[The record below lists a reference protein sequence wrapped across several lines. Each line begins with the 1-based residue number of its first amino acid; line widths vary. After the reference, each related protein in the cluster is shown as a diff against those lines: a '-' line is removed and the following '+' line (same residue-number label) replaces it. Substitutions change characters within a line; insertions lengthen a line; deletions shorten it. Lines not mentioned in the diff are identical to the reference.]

1 MHTSTVTVAVLREAT
16 AAEVHLEDRDLEI
29 RTTRSGGPG
38 GQHANKTDSA
48 VIITHKPSGISVRV
62 ETKSQHRNK
71 ELAMGILRSRLLE
84 VERDRLSDARASKR
98 RKQVGTGMRADK
110 IRTVAIQ
117 RGQVTD
123 HRTGRTMRAK
133 DYLRGDITGLWPG

>member
-1 MHTSTVTVAVLREAT
+1 VTVAVLREAT